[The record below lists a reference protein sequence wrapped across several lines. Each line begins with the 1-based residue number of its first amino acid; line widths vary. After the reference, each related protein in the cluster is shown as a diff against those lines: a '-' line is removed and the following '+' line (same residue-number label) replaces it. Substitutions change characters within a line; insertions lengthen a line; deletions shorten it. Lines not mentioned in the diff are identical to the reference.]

1 MEDESDIVN
10 LLWFLNEYIDSEEYQ
25 KDIYETNLTNL
36 LNIFDQY
43 NRIYTVNYNNFS
55 FNRYILV
62 ENNKILKI
70 TYQKNEDS
78 YIVTKELFSNASD
91 YVIETYIDNE
101 ERRHIR
107 IIDSMGNDMCNDE
120 YLSMYNQ
127 RVFQEN
133 VPIIYILEPIT
144 INDLNE
150 KLNIKTKIKKV

>member
-1 MEDESDIVN
+1 MEEESDIVN

-25 KDIYETNLTNL
+25 KDIHITNFTSILNL
-36 LNIFDQY
+36 FDQY

-55 FNRYILV
+55 FTRYILV

-70 TYQKNEDS
+70 TYQKSDDS

-91 YVIETYIDNE
+91 YCLETYIDNE
-101 ERRHIR
+101 EKRHNR
-107 IIDSMGNDMCNDE
+107 IIDSLGNDMCNDE
-120 YLSMYNQ
+120 YLSTYNQ

-133 VPIIYILEPIT
+133 IPIIYLLEPIT

-150 KLNIKTKIKKV
+150 KLNIKKKIKKV

>member
-10 LLWFLNEYIDSEEYQ
+10 FLWFLNEYIDSEEYQ